1 VSEEVLELVT
11 ADLILEEEVE
21 PPRPKI
27 VPKVLSRPIRER
39 SRARPQE
46 KVEDAPRGLASKAAS
61 FLEQALEAQKAGDL
75 KAAIRH
81 VKIAITFDPQEPR
94 YRELL
99 SKLERA
105 AHSRASNP

>member
-1 VSEEVLELVT
+1 MSEEVLELVT
-11 ADLILEEEVE
+11 ADLILEEEVVE
-21 PPRPKI
+21 PQRPKI

-46 KVEDAPRGLASKAAS
+46 KVEDAPKGLASKAAT
-61 FLEQALEAQKAGDL
+61 FIEQALEAQRAGDL

-94 YRELL
+94 YGELL
-99 SKLERA
+99 SRLERA
-105 AHSRASNP
+105 QSRPSNP